1 MAEPRTRPRPSFAND
16 DDAGFPPLR
25 DPDNLSAGE
34 DVDAD
39 DRDDDFHEEGGGD

>member
-1 MAEPRTRPRPSFAND
+1 MAEPRTRPPPNFAND

-25 DPDNLSAGE
+25 DPANLSELE
-34 DVDAD
+34 DGDVD